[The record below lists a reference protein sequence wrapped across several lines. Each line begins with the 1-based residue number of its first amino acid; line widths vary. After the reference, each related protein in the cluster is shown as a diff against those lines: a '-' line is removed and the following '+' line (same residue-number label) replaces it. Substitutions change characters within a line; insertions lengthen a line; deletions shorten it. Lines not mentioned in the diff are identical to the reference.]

1 VEAVAEVKSRAKK
14 KLMEEVRRLD
24 PDHGEAGSP

>member
-1 VEAVAEVKSRAKK
+1 VKSRAKK

-24 PDHGEAGSP
+24 PDLAAAGSP